1 MYLFHFQLLCG
12 QAVVIG
18 FVWMAH
24 PKRCSRSRSREPEP
38 KPIPTPG
45 TAPTRL
51 PLLLNRAA
59 KPVVCTS
66 TTPLGRWVA
75 NVFSG
80 AADLGECSVWLQ
92 YAIWLSFNYKKP
104 FWRETGARQRPPS
117 WGHTIWEKTACLCFC
132 VFSHSFAISRCS
144 WRWLEM
150 W

>member
-1 MYLFHFQLLCG
+1 MCILCFVLTLANIVSHVTTTVYLFRFQLLCG

-59 KPVVCTS
+59 KPVGCTS
-66 TTPLGRWVA
+66 TTPLGR
-75 NVFSG
+75 
-80 AADLGECSVWLQ
+80 
-92 YAIWLSFNYKKP
+92 
-104 FWRETGARQRPPS
+104 
-117 WGHTIWEKTACLCFC
+117 
-132 VFSHSFAISRCS
+132 
-144 WRWLEM
+144 
-150 W
+150 

>member
-1 MYLFHFQLLCG
+1 MLLCG

-59 KPVVCTS
+59 KPVGCTS
-66 TTPLGRWVA
+66 TTPLGSTSAWTVRRIFVRPA
-75 NVFSG
+75 QTSPKVVPFSATYASVSEPQLFSG
-80 AADLGECSVWLQ
+80 KS
-92 YAIWLSFNYKKP
+92 
-104 FWRETGARQRPPS
+104 
-117 WGHTIWEKTACLCFC
+117 
-132 VFSHSFAISRCS
+132 
-144 WRWLEM
+144 
-150 W
+150 